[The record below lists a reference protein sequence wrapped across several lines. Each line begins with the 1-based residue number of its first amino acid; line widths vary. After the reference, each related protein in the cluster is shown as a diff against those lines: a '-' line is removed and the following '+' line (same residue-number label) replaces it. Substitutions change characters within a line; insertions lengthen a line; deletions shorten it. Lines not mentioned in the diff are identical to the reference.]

1 MLAVCQPIGR
11 VLMPPDATAPRTRS
25 GSGAQSMPLGR
36 VSAAG
41 GGDLLLG
48 PLRGLLQDRAELGGL
63 LPLWDVQQARQPVL
77 GELKTRLHAINAR
90 MWEIQDALRE
100 CEAAQRFDDHFIQ
113 LARGVY
119 ATNGERVQVKNEIN
133 RVAGSALVEEKQYQG
148 E

>member
-1 MLAVCQPIGR
+1 MARPPFTAFAMQTILTPVSIGELVDKITILELKAER
-11 VLMPPDATAPRTRS
+11 IDDEAKRRNV
-25 GSGAQSMPLGR
+25 
-36 VSAAG
+36 
-41 GGDLLLG
+41 
-48 PLRGLLQDRAELGGL
+48 RAELDGL